1 MGSGSGSFSGRPSAG
16 DTLARVV
23 EVSVRAQVGERA
35 VVPLLCIAAGI
46 AIGLATWL
54 LLVGEIAPAGFAAL
68 SAGAALVAGG
78 VLLRPDDRLG
88 RVALSFGDRLFDGCV
103 LGSLAW
109 VSRTEDAWL
118 AAGALLALAA
128 GFLASYIRAR
138 GGSLGYGIEE
148 GVITPALR
156 YGLIAAGLI
165 GGWRWTPWAV
175 AILMLLA
182 SAVRASQVV
191 KEERL

>member
-1 MGSGSGSFSGRPSAG
+1 
-16 DTLARVV
+16 VV
-23 EVSVRAQVGERA
+23 EVSVPAQVGERA
-35 VVPLLCIAAGI
+35 VVPLLCIAAGV
-46 AIGLATWL
+46 AIGVATWL
-54 LLVGEIAPAGFAAL
+54 LLGGETEAAGFAAL

-103 LGSLAW
+103 LGALAW
-109 VSRTEDAWL
+109 VSRTEDEWL
-118 AAGALLALAA
+118 AAGALLALAT

>member
-1 MGSGSGSFSGRPSAG
+1 M
-16 DTLARVV
+16 
-23 EVSVRAQVGERA
+23 GERA
-35 VVPLLCIAAGI
+35 VVPLLCIAGGVAI
-46 AIGLATWL
+46 AVATWQ
-54 LLVGEIAPAGFAAL
+54 LLVREPEPAGFASLA
-68 SAGAALVAGG
+68 AGGALVVGG
-78 VLLRPDDRLG
+78 MLLRPDDRLG

-103 LGSLAW
+103 LGALAW
-109 VSRTEDAWL
+109 VSRTEDPWL
-118 AAGALLALAA
+118 AAGALFALAA

-175 AILMLLA
+175 AILMLFA

>member
-1 MGSGSGSFSGRPSAG
+1 
-16 DTLARVV
+16 VV
-23 EVSVRAQVGERA
+23 EVSVRAPGERA

-46 AIGLATWL
+46 AIGVATWL
-54 LLVGEIAPAGFAAL
+54 LLVGEVEPAGFAAL
-68 SAGAALVAGG
+68 AAGAALVAGG

-88 RVALSFGDRLFDGCV
+88 RVVLSFGDRLFDGCV
-103 LGSLAW
+103 LGALAW
-109 VSRTEDAWL
+109 VSRTEDEWL
-118 AAGALLALAA
+118 AAGALFALAA

>member
-1 MGSGSGSFSGRPSAG
+1 
-16 DTLARVV
+16 VV
-23 EVSVRAQVGERA
+23 EVSVPAQAGERA
-35 VVPLLCIAAGI
+35 VVPLLCVAAGI
-46 AIGLATWL
+46 AIGVATWL
-54 LLVGEIAPAGFAAL
+54 LLGGEAESAGFAAL
-68 SAGAALVAGG
+68 VAGAALVIGG
-78 VLLRPDDRLG
+78 ALLRPDDRLG

-103 LGSLAW
+103 LGALVW
-109 VSRTEDAWL
+109 VSRTEDEWL
-118 AAGALLALAA
+118 AAGALLALAT

-175 AILMLLA
+175 AILMLFA